1 MPTLERSCHVLDANV
16 TSVVAHP
23 YTDLRQKLTR
33 PVQER
38 IDLLWGSARH
48 VRRCVAVPNGQVR
61 DVTTPFDLFGDIG
74 GRVARLPLDAGH
86 FQRQQATIDDA
97 SRRPSC
103 QRQFR
108 CHGNESSCR
117 LNDTTFHHNGTSFRP
132 ISHFYYLLICEL
144 FSSKFNEG
152 ASIAFKRLEGDSQCV
167 FFILKKTVSKNGEG
181 LERLNVTR
189 DFSVRFQVSRTW
201 RAPKKTPLPWRPR

>member
-16 TSVVAHP
+16 TSVVARP

-167 FFILKKTVSKNGEG
+167 FFY
-181 LERLNVTR
+181 
-189 DFSVRFQVSRTW
+189 
-201 RAPKKTPLPWRPR
+201 P